1 MTMSR
6 KHDRLWGK
14 QWHGARV
21 RCWCDNQAAVHAV
34 SSRSCRDP
42 TLMHLLRCLFSHYQF
57 DLVAAHISGRDNTLA
72 DDLSRNVN
80 VLSSFL
86 SKAPQMDPLPSPL
99 LPQIPPLLL
108 DLTDWTLPRWM
119 RQFSITFTDCS
130 LLTRLV
136 AKVLNSNCRQKGP

>member
-119 RQFSITFTDCS
+119 RQFSITFT
-130 LLTRLV
+130 
-136 AKVLNSNCRQKGP
+136 AE